1 MVVRNNRYALV
12 PPCQFSTKIL
22 YYAPWAGSFAY
33 LGCEPKLLF
42 QEPLSAKMHQ
52 VFSYQLQDYLI
63 PGGETKVL
71 FGFKKFF

>member
-33 LGCEPKLLF
+33 LGCEPKLHF
-42 QEPLSAKMHQ
+42 PGACFCENAPF
-52 VFSYQLQDYLI
+52 FSYQRQDYLI
-63 PGGETKVL
+63 LSGETKVF